1 MAAAWAYCCRLGTAD
16 PRGNNAATRVRGQY
30 HCHGTTKRTSQRK
43 WGPKSQDELD
53 AFCVEQVQKAVE
65 DAGEGAQLV
74 EGVSEK
80 MAADRLRNQIAPV
93 YVVHTGRIC
102 VECWR
107 RSCAIRRSAKLRG
120 RRLAESLRMILLNLR
135 TTGRAAS

>member
-1 MAAAWAYCCRLGTAD
+1 MASHWPNCCRIGTAD

-30 HCHGTTKRTSQRK
+30 HCHGTTKRTQQRK

-53 AFCVEQVQKAVE
+53 AFCVEQVHKVVQ

-107 RSCAIRRSAKLRG
+107 GRVLPALPEALRHQRHRCMQSMLQNIAYAG
-120 RRLAESLRMILLNLR
+120 S
-135 TTGRAAS
+135 